1 MLEVVLSEGEIQQD
15 RNLINSINK
24 KAETVTREDA
34 EREVWGEISSQRN

>member
-24 KAETVTREDA
+24 KAEIVA
-34 EREVWGEISSQRN
+34 HERMQKGKYEVKF